1 MPDRDEG
8 PAAKPSL
15 KERLTA
21 LFEEYGRIA
30 IIVYLVLSG
39 LAITVFSIA
48 IWVGAEPSTA
58 TGVLGVVIAGWLLAK
73 ATMPIRILITLGLT
87 PAIAMLVRRRRG
99 SEPPPEAPSDAPA
112 DPETP

>member
-1 MPDRDEG
+1 MSDRDEG

-15 KERLTA
+15 KERLTV

-39 LAITVFSIA
+39 LAIAGFSIA

-58 TGVLGVVIAGWLLAK
+58 TGVFGVIIAGWLLAK
-73 ATMPIRILITLGLT
+73 ATMPIRILITLGVT
-87 PAIAMLVRRRRG
+87 PPIGMLVRRRRG
-99 SEPPPEAPSDAPA
+99 NEPPPEAPSDAAA
-112 DPETP
+112 DG

>member
-1 MPDRDEG
+1 MRDRDDV

-30 IIVYLVLSG
+30 IITYLVLSG
-39 LAITVFSIA
+39 LAIAGFSVA

-58 TGVLGVVIAGWLLAK
+58 TGVLGVLFAGWLLAK
-73 ATMPIRILITLGLT
+73 ATMPIRILITLGIT
-87 PAIAMLVRRRRG
+87 PVIAMLVRRRRG
-99 SEPPPEAPSDAPA
+99 SEPPPEAPGDAPA
-112 DPETP
+112 DAELP